1 MLGGAGIFAAM
12 ALPRFVDDSPYEDE
26 ESDILTDLGSEK
38 PDVSVLASY
47 LIEHLG
53 ADLTAYLAGVDEPDQ
68 VERWAS
74 GEADPDP
81 LPLGRIQSGYAA
93 AGYLVR
99 AYDGETAQ
107 SWFSGMNPWL
117 DDEAPAYVLRNTHEP
132 EIWESVVEAAE
143 EFVEFER

>member
-1 MLGGAGIFAAM
+1 MLGGAGIFAAV
-12 ALPRFVDDSPYEDE
+12 ALPRFVDDSSYEDE
-26 ESDILTDLGSEK
+26 ESGALTDLGSEE
-38 PDVSVLASY
+38 PDASVFVSY

-74 GEADPDP
+74 GELYPGP
-81 LPLGRIQSGYAA
+81 LPLGRLRSGYEA
-93 AGYLVR
+93 AGYLVQ

-117 DDEAPAYVLRNTHEP
+117 ADEAPAYVLRHAHEP

>member
-1 MLGGAGIFAAM
+1 MLGVGVFASVAR
-12 ALPRFVDDSPYEDE
+12 LRFVDDSPYEDE
-26 ESDILTDLGSEK
+26 ESGALTDLDSEE
-38 PDVSVLASY
+38 PAASVFASY

-53 ADLTAYLAGVDEPDQ
+53 ADLTAYLAGVDESGQ

-74 GEADPDP
+74 GELDPDP
-81 LPLGRIQSGYAA
+81 LPLGRLRFGYEA

-117 DDEAPAYVLRNTHEP
+117 DDEAPAYVLRHSHEP
-132 EIWESVVEAAE
+132 EVWESVVEAAE
-143 EFVEFER
+143 DFVEFER